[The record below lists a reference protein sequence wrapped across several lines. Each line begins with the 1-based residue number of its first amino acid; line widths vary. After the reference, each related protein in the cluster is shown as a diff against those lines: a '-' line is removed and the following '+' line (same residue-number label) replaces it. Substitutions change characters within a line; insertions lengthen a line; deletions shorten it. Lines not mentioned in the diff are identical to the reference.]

1 VVKKKLYSPTLD
13 KTLQLR
19 VTPHTLRCIDKAGG
33 FDEYIMNTK
42 DKDLDS
48 NLAIGL
54 KKSMWEQK
62 KTQEAA
68 AAAALE

>member
-1 VVKKKLYSPTLD
+1 
-13 KTLQLR
+13 
-19 VTPHTLRCIDKAGG
+19 
-33 FDEYIMNTK
+33 MNTK

-54 KKSMWEQK
+54 KKSMWEEK